1 MTIQDK
7 RQFYINGAWV
17 DPIAPNDF
25 PVENPATLDVLAMI
39 SLGNEADVDRAVAA
53 ARAAFDDFSRSSKDD
68 RIALLE
74 SIRKVYERRIGEF
87 GDLISAEMGAP
98 RDLAHGSQADVGIGH
113 LDGVLDALKRMD
125 FAEVSPNG
133 DTLLHEAVG
142 VCGLITPWNW
152 PVNQI
157 VLKVLPALAAGC
169 TMVLKPSE
177 LTPLDAMLYAEV
189 LEEAGMPKGV
199 FNLVNGEG
207 PVAGAALS
215 RHRDVDMMSF
225 TGSTRGGTAVSRD
238 AAETIKRVSLEL
250 GGKSPNLI
258 FADADIDAAVR
269 DGVATCF
276 QNTGQSCDAPSRM
289 LVDRSVY
296 DRAVVVAR
304 EAGAAQK
311 VDVPTKPGDHIGPQ
325 VSQLQYDRVQ
335 RLIQAGIDDGATL
348 LVGGLGKPDGFNIGH
363 YTRPTIFADVSN
375 DMVIARE
382 EVFGPVLAMIP
393 FADEDEA
400 IAIANDTPYGLSA
413 YVQTG
418 DDARAT
424 RVAARLRAGMV
435 HINGADINWG
445 SPFGGYKMSGIGR
458 EGGTHGIH
466 DFLEV
471 KVVARP

>member
-17 DPIAPNDF
+17 DPVAPSDF

-39 SLGNEADVDRAVAA
+39 SLGSEADVDRAVAA
-53 ARAAFDDFSRSSKDD
+53 ARAAFNDFSRSSKDD

-74 SIRKVYERRIGEF
+74 SIRKVYKRRIGEF

-98 RDLAHGSQADVGIGH
+98 HDLAHGSQADVGIGH

-125 FAEVSPNG
+125 FSQVSPNG

-152 PVNQI
+152 PINQI

-189 LEEAGMPKGV
+189 LEEAGVPKGV

-238 AAETIKRVSLEL
+238 AADTVKRVSLEL

-258 FADADIDAAVR
+258 FADTDVDAAVR
-269 DGVATCF
+269 EGVASCF
-276 QNTGQSCDAPSRM
+276 QNTGQSCDAPTRM

-296 DRAVVVAR
+296 DRAVAVAKD
-304 EAGAAQK
+304 AGEAQK
-311 VDVPTKPGDHIGPQ
+311 VDAPTKPGDHIGPQ

-335 RLIQAGIDDGATL
+335 TLIQAGIDDGATL
-348 LVGGLGKPDGFNIGH
+348 LVGGLGKPEGFNIGH

-400 IAIANDTPYGLSA
+400 ITIANDTPYGLSA

-418 DDARAT
+418 DEARAM

-435 HINGADINWG
+435 HINGSDINWG

-458 EGGTHGIH
+458 EGGAHGIH